1 LLQRG
6 EGLGPGHRRRVDP
19 PSEACLAA
27 GDRETFAACFLDLA
41 EWIRADQLMV
51 FDLAGAAPACL
62 LSRNFGQ
69 RRLGGLLA
77 SRYVEDGYR
86 RDPLLPALA
95 AVPEGEIRLC
105 RMADF
110 EQEMAPD
117 YRAAFFHRPGLAGKT
132 ALLAAGRKR
141 RLIINFYHV
150 RMPEAEDD
158 DLLRL
163 AARLL
168 LIHFD
173 VPGDAGYAAPL
184 TGLSARERAVCLG
197 ILGGRKAEA
206 IAADIGVSPATVVT
220 YRRRAYEK
228 LGINARAELFAL
240 CRPT

>member
-1 LLQRG
+1 MSLAGYALI
-6 EGLGPGHRRRVDP
+6 
-19 PSEACLAA
+19 EACLAA
-27 GDRETFAACFLDLA
+27 GDRETFAARFLELA

-51 FDLAGAAPACL
+51 FDFAGEAPACL

-77 SRYVEDGYR
+77 ARYVEDGYR
-86 RDPLLPALA
+86 HDPLPPILA

-110 EQEMAPD
+110 EQAMAAD
-117 YRAAFFHRPGLAGKT
+117 YRAVFFDRPGLAGKT
-132 ALLAAGRKR
+132 ALLAAGRQR
-141 RLIINFYHV
+141 RLMINFYHV
-150 RMPEAEDD
+150 HPPEAEDD

-173 VPGDAGYAAPL
+173 APGDSGYPAPL
-184 TGLSARERAVCLG
+184 TALSERERAVCLG
-197 ILGGRKAEA
+197 ILGGQKAEV
-206 IAADIGVSPATVVT
+206 IAGNLGVSPATVVT

-228 LGINARAELFAL
+228 LGINARAELFAI
-240 CRPT
+240 CQPT